1 MSTVKERIE
10 KSYKWAVANRPKVNG
25 YPYLAEVL
33 RQTGVVR
40 YVYNLPSNQCIFF
53 TKDGNVVSQSES
65 TALGLSEVPK
75 FNKEAFIKVL
85 RISQAGDSTFPEF
98 LKDSWRTGVISYE
111 ADLIARTVIY
121 YGAEGETYVEEYPA
135 VEVKM

>member
-1 MSTVKERIE
+1 MSTAKERIE
-10 KSYKWAVANRPKVNG
+10 KSYKWAAGNCPKVNG
-25 YPYLAEVL
+25 YPYLAEAL
-33 RQTGVVR
+33 RQAGVVR

-53 TKDGNVVSQSES
+53 TKDGNVVNQSES
-65 TALGLSEVPK
+65 TASGLHEVPK

-98 LKDSWRTGVISYE
+98 LKNSWKSGVINYE
-111 ADLIARTVIY
+111 ADLIARTVTY
-121 YGAEGETYVEEYPA
+121 YGAEGESYIEEYPK